1 MPCSPP
7 PVVVRISP
15 PLRYYPFRVCDN
27 IAGVHLHE
35 VWFDV
40 KSCLTRARTAD
51 YQNIF
56 IDIVLWV
63 FVAAH
68 HDTLRLRQQDILRKL
83 WVDEG
88 LYVLRRAP

>member
-15 PLRYYPFRVCDN
+15 PLRYYPFRICHD

-56 IDIVLWV
+56 VDIVLGI

-68 HDTLRLRQQDILRKL
+68 HDTLRLRQENVLVKLRVDERLNILRR
-83 WVDEG
+83 G
-88 LYVLRRAP
+88 P